1 MSEQESIF
9 LKEFKLTVI
18 RGLVGFSGLVAISLT
33 IFYFTITNDVSNLK
47 SNYQTLKNEKADK
60 AVMEVELKSIN
71 SSLIRIE
78 TKLDNNSK

>member
-1 MSEQESIF
+1 MSEHESEF
-9 LKEFKLTVI
+9 LKEFKLTI
-18 RGLVGFSGLVAISLT
+18 MRGLIGFSGVVAVSLT

-47 SNYQTLKNEKADK
+47 SNYQMLKYEKADK

-78 TKLDNNSK
+78 NKLK